1 MANKVYYLAY
11 GSNLNLNQMKYRCP
25 RSRRVG
31 TMMLDDYELEFKL
44 YLNVKKSKGKKVPI
58 GIWEVDE
65 QDERRLDVYEGY
77 PTFYRKEYIP
87 ITINGE
93 QVEALIYI
101 MNDVRDVQPPTRIYL
116 ETCIQ
121 GYKDFGFDT
130 EFLKQALLNSKAV

>member
-1 MANKVYYLAY
+1 
-11 GSNLNLNQMKYRCP
+11 
-25 RSRRVG
+25 
-31 TMMLDDYELEFKL
+31 MMLDDYELEFKL